1 MSEMEEKLRKTGI
14 EIIDDVP
21 WGTHFCQFYKTKKD
35 LIDILV
41 PYFKTGLENNEF
53 CLCVTSDPLNEKEAK
68 DAMRKAMPNFDQYQK
83 KGQIEIYPYTEWYFK
98 EGGLNLQRVLNDWV
112 GKLNRA
118 LEKGYDGI
126 RVSGNMAWLENKDWK
141 SFADYEKE
149 VNSVI
154 SKYKII
160 AICTYPLEKCG
171 AYEII
176 DVVSN
181 HQFALIRREDK
192 WEIIES
198 SERKKAEE
206 ILRESEEKYRDLYEN
221 APDGYHSIGP
231 DGTILEVNT
240 TWLKMLGYERDE
252 VIGKMK
258 LTDLLTDDGLRTF
271 QDTFSDFKKK
281 GFIENVE
288 YYLKRKDGILLPV
301 LINATAIYDEKGN
314 FLKSRSI
321 VRDISARVSYRK
333 KLEHS
338 LKEWRATFDS
348 MPYGVM
354 LLNSD
359 FNIIRT
365 NSYISRLLGIPF
377 RDIIGR
383 KCYELIHGSD
393 KPIECC
399 PLLKSSKVNGTETYE
414 FYDARFNKYFMGHV
428 KSVSDKEG
436 PTKNY
441 VLSLVDIT
449 EIKDKEERLIESH
462 NAFLNMLKDLDFSYR
477 ELKKLYEGLIYSF
490 VNAIDAK
497 SPWTKGHSVRVTNY
511 AIAIAKEMGLKD
523 KDIETLR
530 TSALLHD
537 IGKIGIYGVILDK
550 PEKLTKEEF
559 DLLKMHPVKGEEILM
574 PIGQLQLSKLQN
586 LLAIIRSHHERTDG
600 KGYPDGLKGDE
611 IPLLARIICIA
622 DSFDSMTSERPYRP
636 TPGKEYA
643 ISELKRYS
651 GTQFDPEAVETFLR
665 VLEKSQV

>member
-1 MSEMEEKLRKTGI
+1 MEGNLRKTGV
-14 EIIDDVP
+14 EIIEDIP

-35 LIDILV
+35 LIDILA
-41 PYFKTGLENNEF
+41 PYFKAGLENNEF
-53 CLCVTSDPLNEKEAK
+53 CLWVTSEPLNEEEAN
-68 DAMRKAMPNFDQYQK
+68 DALRKTIPEFDQYQK
-83 KGQIEIYPYTEWYFK
+83 KGQIEILPYDKWYLK
-98 EGGLNLQRVLNDWV
+98 EGVFNLQRVLNNWV
-112 GKLNRA
+112 SKFNQA

-141 SFADYEKE
+141 GFADYEKE

-154 SKYKII
+154 SKHKMI

-181 HQFALIRREDK
+181 HQFALIRGEDK

-206 ILRESEEKYRDLYEN
+206 TLRESEEKYRDLYEN
-221 APDGYHSIGP
+221 APDGHHSIGP
-231 DGTILEVNT
+231 DGTILEVNN

-252 VIGKMK
+252 VMGKMK
-258 LTDLLTDDGLRTF
+258 LTDFLTEDALKTF
-271 QDTFSDFKKK
+271 QDTFPEFMKK
-281 GFIENVE
+281 GLIENLE
-288 YYLKRKDGILLPV
+288 YDLKRKDGTLLPV
-301 LINATAIYDEKGN
+301 LINATAIYDEKGD

-338 LKEWRATFDS
+338 IEEWRATFDS

-354 LLNSD
+354 LLD
-359 FNIIRT
+359 KKFNIIKT
-365 NSYISRLLGIPF
+365 NEYISRLTGIP
-377 RDIIGR
+377 IKELINK
-383 KCYELIHGSD
+383 KCYEIIHDTNRPLEGCPFL
-393 KPIECC
+393 KPGNAHSAGAFEYY
-399 PLLKSSKVNGTETYE
+399 ETK
-414 FYDARFNKYFMGHV
+414 FDRYFMDLV
-428 KSVSDKEG
+428 KPFPDKEG
-436 PTKNY
+436 LPKNY
-441 VLSLVDIT
+441 ILSLIDIT
-449 EIKDKEERLIESH
+449 ELKDKEEKIIESRD
-462 NAFLNMLKDLDFSYR
+462 AFLNMLNDLDFSHR

-497 SPWTKGHSVRVTNY
+497 STWTKGHSVRVTNY
-511 AIAIAKEMGLKD
+511 ALAIAKEMGLKD

-530 TSALLHD
+530 TSAILHD
-537 IGKIGIYGVILDK
+537 IGKIGIYSVILDK

-559 DLLKMHPVKGEEILM
+559 DLVKMHPVKGEEILM

-586 LLAIIRSHHERTDG
+586 LLAIIRSHHERIDG

-611 IPLLARIICIA
+611 IPLLARIICVA
-622 DSFDSMTSERPYRP
+622 DSFDSMTSDRPYRP

-651 GTQFDPEAVETFLR
+651 GTQFDPEAVEAFLR
-665 VLEKSQV
+665 VLEKF